1 MSKNNS
7 DLGVGWAD
15 QLAALGPVV
24 DRLLKIWRPEGATPA
39 ERQDPKLLNG
49 SRRARIAKG
58 SGTAV
63 QEVNSLMERFTQAQ
77 IMMKQMGKGGM
88 PVMPGMPGFGMGG
101 GKKSKGKM
109 PKQQKMAKG
118 AQGRSGNPAKRI
130 VGNQPQGA
138 AQELAPPNLGS
149 LPPDLKKMLGQ

>member
-1 MSKNNS
+1 M
-7 DLGVGWAD
+7 
-15 QLAALGPVV
+15 
-24 DRLLKIWRPEGATPA
+24 TPA

-58 SGTAV
+58 SGTQV

-109 PKQQKMAKG
+109 PKQQKVAKG
-118 AQGRSGNPAKRI
+118 AQGRSGNPAKR
-130 VGNQPQGA
+130 VTGEQTQGV
-138 AQELAPPNLGS
+138 AQEMAPPNLGS